1 MTTPTADAIALAVKL
16 SGHTQCERALKHG
29 AYRSEVATAMLQ
41 DEDYEALAN
50 EVSKPNRVCAG
61 CLGDAATI
69 DRELLLPQ
77 KHTALFAAQAVIDAS
92 LTLNG
97 TRLIDVFEAIREL
110 SQSLKAIKTTC
121 PL

>member
-1 MTTPTADAIALAVKL
+1 MTTPTADAIRLAVKL
-16 SGHTQCERALKHG
+16 SGHTHCQRAL
-29 AYRSEVATAMLQ
+29 
-41 DEDYEALAN
+41 LA
-50 EVSKPNRVCAG
+50 EPHPTSVCAG